1 MLTTPSHTHNGKSNI
16 PLSLPSTTRSPPLPS
31 QAQTPQQRRANEAYA
46 KSEAAK
52 RGKPVSDI
60 KKKQKVDK
68 APISPIWVCTWSLP
82 FLDLYGCT
90 GLTLGWRTDVLIFA
104 ICGGLVVEVM
114 RIILRYFS

>member
-1 MLTTPSHTHNGKSNI
+1 M
-16 PLSLPSTTRSPPLPS
+16 
-31 QAQTPQQRRANEAYA
+31 AQTPQQRRANEAYA

-68 APISPIWVCTWSLP
+68 APISPIWV
-82 FLDLYGCT
+82 Y
-90 GLTLGWRTDVLIFA
+90 VLIFA